1 MQINELDHFF
11 FGRNTNMSFKSFGLL
26 IVLSCLLSSKFAER
40 CVLLHSNAWRQSSEL
55 ANYGYKSVMVLRG
68 GTADLSASQEP
79 ELAVSQ
85 LSEREVASNKLCE
98 EGWSM
103 YGEGDALEAE
113 RLFLAS
119 LRENPSNVEAC
130 SKLALLNEFEKGDLE
145 KAEQLYRKVRA
156 LKPSECSCHVAHAL
170 PAVNAGSQMMSV
182 TPTTLPSSY
191 RKVNRRC
198 FLLTAAATRAYLGP
212 ELLSL
217 SLEPRRS
224 ARRTS
229 TERSGNTSTRW
240 PSSAS
245 PPHPSLKP
253 RPPPPPNYPPRPGNA
268 HRSHRAGRDGLSRSG
283 CDGL

>member
-1 MQINELDHFF
+1 MEAKEAVQINELDHFF

-217 SLEPRRS
+217 SSLAGAQEGLRRS
-224 ARRTS
+224 GAGIR
-229 TERSGNTSTRW
+229 
-240 PSSAS
+240 A
-245 PPHPSLKP
+245 
-253 RPPPPPNYPPRPGNA
+253 
-268 HRSHRAGRDGLSRSG
+268 RAGRRVRARRARPSSPAPPAPKISAAPRTCAPIASRGL
-283 CDGL
+283 